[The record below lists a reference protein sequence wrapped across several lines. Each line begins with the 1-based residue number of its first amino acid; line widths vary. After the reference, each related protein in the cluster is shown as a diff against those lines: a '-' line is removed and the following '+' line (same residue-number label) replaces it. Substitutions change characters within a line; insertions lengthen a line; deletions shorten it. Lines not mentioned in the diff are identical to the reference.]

1 MVYDIAGLR
10 VFIDNRTKYIE
21 SYCEDYLSQDQF
33 SPADIYAKV
42 TRDEFE
48 KERDLTG
55 RFPDYY
61 VENACMYRSICRE
74 LPKFNRMVLHAS
86 VLDYQGNGYAF
97 LGKSGVGKT
106 THTNLW
112 LQHFN
117 GVKIVNG
124 DKPILHIGEKNV
136 VAYGTPWMGKEGL
149 GENTS
154 VPLKGL
160 CFLEQAKANAIRRLT
175 VQEAAKR
182 VFLQVLIPDEE
193 ENAKRTLE
201 LIDKLIATVPCYLLQ
216 CDISEQAVQTSF
228 EEITGKIYSQK

>member
-136 VAYGTPWMGKEGL
+136 VAYGTPWMGKERH
-149 GENTS
+149 GEKSST
-154 VPLKGL
+154 PLKAL
-160 CFLEQAKANAIRRLT
+160 CFLEQSPENEMTRLSKET
-175 VQEAAKR
+175 ALKR
-182 VFLQVLIPDEE
+182 LFLQILLPTDKDC
-193 ENAKRTLE
+193 AALTLE
-201 LIDKLIATVPCYLLQ
+201 LLDKLVNNVDCYLLK
-216 CDISEQAVQTSF
+216 CNVSTQAATLSF
-228 EEITGKIYSQK
+228 ETMVKN